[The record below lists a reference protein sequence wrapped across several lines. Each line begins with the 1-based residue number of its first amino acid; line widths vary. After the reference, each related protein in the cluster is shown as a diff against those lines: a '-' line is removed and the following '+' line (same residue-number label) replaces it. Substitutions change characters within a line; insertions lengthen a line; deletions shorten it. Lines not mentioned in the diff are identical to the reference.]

1 MVLKLGRSKATPF
14 VKVATRTILLFNK
27 MVLFILPAA
36 ADLER
41 PIQPKKIQAV
51 LPIVATFTNGVAL
64 PDPCKAA

>member
-1 MVLKLGRSKATPF
+1 
-14 VKVATRTILLFNK
+14 

-51 LPIVATFTNGVAL
+51 PPTVATFTNGVAL
-64 PDPCKAA
+64 EATNTVHGVQNQGKRFNVSTINEI